1 MGEIKIGDKWFK
13 AKSWHEEDGSYSVI
27 WETWRAVRVT
37 PKGAWFERVEFQR
50 AQKFALAESCRW
62 IRPTREAA
70 LKSLIARKVRQI
82 EICAGQIDEAQA
94 AIEIAREL
102 LK

>member
-1 MGEIKIGDKWFK
+1 MTITTGDKWYR
-13 AKSWHEEDGSYSVI
+13 ANSWTNEDQSYAIV

-50 AQKFALAESCRW
+50 TQKFALADNCRW

-70 LKSLIARKVRQI
+70 LESLITRKGRQI
-82 EICAGQIDEAQA
+82 EICRQQIDEAQA
-94 AIEIAREL
+94 AIDIAREI